1 MRSLQ
6 STLHCYE
13 MHTCCSRTAKVSSFV
28 DFSLYFSCGLKPH
41 PFFPNFSSIVSA
53 TPPLLVGLSMPSF
66 SPFPFFTSPPVK
78 VGDTNLSGCM
88 TKQQTKVMEYDAKV
102 KPHVSNA
109 GSMIEDME
117 IDLR

>member
-1 MRSLQ
+1 
-6 STLHCYE
+6 
-13 MHTCCSRTAKVSSFV
+13 
-28 DFSLYFSCGLKPH
+28 
-41 PFFPNFSSIVSA
+41 
-53 TPPLLVGLSMPSF
+53 
-66 SPFPFFTSPPVK
+66 
-78 VGDTNLSGCM
+78 M